1 MMTDYVAIPGPLGAM
16 LVAADERAL
25 LGVWFEGQ
33 KYHPDPAGW
42 THRPDN
48 PLLARAAE
56 QLRGYFEDQG
66 RAGFDLPLA
75 RRGTAFQQAVWAELR
90 RIPAG
95 ETWTYGT
102 LAARLGRPAAVR
114 AVGAAVGRNP
124 WSLLV
129 PCHRVV
135 GANGSLTGYAGG
147 VGRKA
152 WLLDWENGR
161 EPETYSPAAQ
171 ALAGTAR

>member
-1 MMTDYVAIPGPLGAM
+1 MTDYVAIPGPLGAM

-25 LGVWFEGQ
+25 LGIWFEGQ
-33 KYHPDPAGW
+33 KYHPDPTGW
-42 THRPDN
+42 ALRPEN
-48 PLLARAAE
+48 PLLARAAD
-56 QLRGYFEDQG
+56 QLRGYFKDRG

-75 RRGTAFQQAVWAELR
+75 QRGTAFQQAVWAALR

-95 ETWTYGT
+95 ETWTYGD

-152 WLLDWENGR
+152 WLLDWESGR
-161 EPETYSPAAQ
+161 PPGAYSPAGQ
-171 ALAGTAR
+171 AVAGAGR

>member
-66 RAGFDLPLA
+66 RAGFDLQ
-75 RRGTAFQQAVWAELR
+75 TALR
-90 RIPAG
+90 RRSRTSAPHERCSANLRG
-95 ETWTYGT
+95 DW
-102 LAARLGRPAAVR
+102 R
-114 AVGAAVGRNP
+114 ALYNSE
-124 WSLLV
+124 SLHNSHL
-129 PCHRVV
+129 
-135 GANGSLTGYAGG
+135 NEDS
-147 VGRKA
+147 
-152 WLLDWENGR
+152 
-161 EPETYSPAAQ
+161 
-171 ALAGTAR
+171 

>member
-1 MMTDYVAIPGPLGAM
+1 MTDYLAIPGPLGAM
-16 LVAADERAL
+16 LVAADEHAL

-33 KYHPDPAGW
+33 KYHPDPSGW
-42 THRPDN
+42 RHRPEN
-48 PLLARAAE
+48 PLLLRAAE
-56 QLRGYFEDQG
+56 QLQAYFQ
-66 RAGFDLPLA
+66 APASTGFDLPLA
-75 RRGTAFQQAVWAELR
+75 ERGTVFQQQVWRQLR
-90 RIPAG
+90 RIPVG

-102 LAARLGRPAAVR
+102 LAAHLGRPAAVR

-135 GANGSLTGYAGG
+135 GADGSLTGYAGG

-152 WLLDWENGR
+152 WLLAWESGQQ
-161 EPETYSPAAQ
+161 PADYSPAGQ
-171 ALAGTAR
+171 ALAAASGR

>member
-1 MMTDYVAIPGPLGAM
+1 MTDYLAIPGPLGAM
-16 LVAADERAL
+16 LLAADDRAV
-25 LGVWFEGQ
+25 LGIWFEGQ
-33 KYHPDPAGW
+33 KYHPDPTAW
-42 THRPDN
+42 RHRPGN
-48 PLLARAAE
+48 PLLRRAAE
-56 QLRGYFEDQG
+56 QLGAYFEDHG
-66 RAGFDLPLA
+66 DTGFDLPLA
-75 RRGTAFQQAVWAELR
+75 ERGTAFQQAVWAELR

-95 ETWTYGT
+95 ETCTYGA

-124 WSLLV
+124 WSLVV

-152 WLLDWENGR
+152 WLLAWESGQR
-161 EPETYSPAAQ
+161 PVDYSPAEQ
-171 ALAGTAR
+171 AAAGIGR

>member
-1 MMTDYVAIPGPLGAM
+1 MTDYVAIPGPLGAM
-16 LVAADERAL
+16 LVAADDRAL
-25 LGVWFEGQ
+25 MGIWFEGQ
-33 KYHPDPAGW
+33 KYHPDPVGW
-42 THRPDN
+42 THRPGN
-48 PLLARAAE
+48 PLLARAAG
-56 QLRGYFEDQG
+56 QLRGYFEDHG
-66 RAGFDLPLA
+66 RTGFDLPLA
-75 RRGTAFQQAVWAELR
+75 QRGTAFQQAVWAALR

-114 AVGAAVGRNP
+114 AVGGNP

-135 GANGSLTGYAGG
+135 GANGALTGYAGG

-152 WLLDWENGR
+152 WLLDWESGR
-161 EPETYSPAAQ
+161 QPAAYSPAGQ
-171 ALAGTAR
+171 ALATATDR

>member
-1 MMTDYVAIPGPLGAM
+1 MTDYVAIPGPLGAM
-16 LVAADERAL
+16 LMAADERAV

-33 KYHPDPAGW
+33 KYHPDPGAWRYQPG
-42 THRPDN
+42 N
-48 PLLARAAE
+48 PLLGRAVE
-56 QLRGYFEDQG
+56 QLGGYFADHG
-66 RAGFDLPLA
+66 KAGFDLPLA
-75 RRGTAFQQAVWAELR
+75 ERGTPFQQAVWRQLR
-90 RIPAG
+90 CIPCG

-102 LAARLGRPAAVR
+102 LAARLGRPSAVR

-135 GANGSLTGYAGG
+135 GAGGALTGYAGG

-152 WLLDWENGR
+152 WLLDWERGQRPDPYSAGQAAVSGR
-161 EPETYSPAAQ
+161 
-171 ALAGTAR
+171 